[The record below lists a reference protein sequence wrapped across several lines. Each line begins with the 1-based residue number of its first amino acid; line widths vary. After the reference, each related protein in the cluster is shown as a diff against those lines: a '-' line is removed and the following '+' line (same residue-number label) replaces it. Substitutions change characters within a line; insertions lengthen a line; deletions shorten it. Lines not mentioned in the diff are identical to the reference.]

1 MGWRL
6 RHLLEDVSSFF
17 FSWRCSC
24 ARCSRR
30 SWFVEASWFI
40 CEVQIWRLGFL
51 KTHAAIVAVP
61 LCPPNRRC
69 AHYLSGTAIDG
80 SGIARWCLGIDAP
93 VVWIFGVVVN
103 HPSIVCRESLALTK
117 KYVCVCVCSLWL

>member
-69 AHYLSGTAIDG
+69 MRTAIYGDLRCVKG
-80 SGIARWCLGIDAP
+80 LMGFMPIISQELLLIAEEWCTC
-93 VVWIFGVVVN
+93 GVDIQHGRVL
-103 HPSIVCRESLALTK
+103 CGMD
-117 KYVCVCVCSLWL
+117 